1 MVYSSKM
8 NFTVA
13 VATHLVVSVTC
24 ETVGACNH
32 FRGLL

>member
-1 MVYSSKM
+1 M
-8 NFTVA
+8 
-13 VATHLVVSVTC
+13 VVSVTC